1 MKDLLYGPPRTA
13 KSREIEKKRN
23 LKYQMYKYLCIGN
36 DKVRAEWLP
45 RWYKIP
51 FEECLCKNSI
61 HFSTDVPASI
71 IDKLIILEPRSDK
84 NYDIKIART
93 ENLLNG
99 GE

>member
-1 MKDLLYGPPRTA
+1 
-13 KSREIEKKRN
+13 
-23 LKYQMYKYLCIGN
+23 
-36 DKVRAEWLP
+36 
-45 RWYKIP
+45 P

-61 HFSTDVPASI
+61 HFSTEVPASI
-71 IDKLIILEPRSDK
+71 IDKLIILEPRSDN